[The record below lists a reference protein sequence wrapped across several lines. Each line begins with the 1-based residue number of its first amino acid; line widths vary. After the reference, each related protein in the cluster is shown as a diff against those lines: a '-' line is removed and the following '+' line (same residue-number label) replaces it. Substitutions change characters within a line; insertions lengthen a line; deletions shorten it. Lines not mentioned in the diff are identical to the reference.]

1 MMAVATLAGAP
12 SNRAVDWNQIDWHKA
27 HRNVR
32 RLQARIVKA
41 IEEGRWGKVK
51 ALQHL
56 LTHSFSGKA
65 LAVRRVTENRGKRTP
80 GVDRVLWDTPFKK
93 AQGVLAL
100 RQRGYRAQP
109 SRRTYIPKPNG
120 KKPPLGIL
128 TMKDRAMQAL
138 YLPSLDPIAETIGD
152 PNSYGFRRER
162 SPADAIAQCFQCF
175 RQTGSPSAI
184 YEGDI
189 RGGFDHI
196 SHPWLLEH
204 IPIDKRILKQWLKAG
219 YIDRHVFFS
228 TEEGTPQ
235 GGVISPVLANLTLDG
250 LEAAIVQQPHR
261 GTQRQAKLHYIRF
274 ADDFVICGSSPALL
288 GEDIQPAV
296 VDFLAPRG
304 LQLSEEK
311 TKLTDIEDGF
321 DFLGF
326 NVRKYKGKL
335 LIKPSPKSVK
345 EFLNKIRSTL
355 KACRH
360 ISAGQLIAILNPL
373 IRGWL
378 NYYCHVVSKKIG
390 SLGIPVVSPTYG
402 GTQIQV
408 VI

>member
-1 MMAVATLAGAP
+1 
-12 SNRAVDWNQIDWHKA
+12 
-27 HRNVR
+27 
-32 RLQARIVKA
+32 
-41 IEEGRWGKVK
+41 
-51 ALQHL
+51 
-56 LTHSFSGKA
+56 
-65 LAVRRVTENRGKRTP
+65 
-80 GVDRVLWDTPFKK
+80 
-93 AQGVLAL
+93 
-100 RQRGYRAQP
+100 
-109 SRRTYIPKPNG
+109 
-120 KKPPLGIL
+120 
-128 TMKDRAMQAL
+128 
-138 YLPSLDPIAETIGD
+138 
-152 PNSYGFRRER
+152 
-162 SPADAIAQCFQCF
+162 
-175 RQTGSPSAI
+175 
-184 YEGDI
+184 
-189 RGGFDHI
+189 
-196 SHPWLLEH
+196 
-204 IPIDKRILKQWLKAG
+204 
-219 YIDRHVFFS
+219 
-228 TEEGTPQ
+228 
-235 GGVISPVLANLTLDG
+235 
-250 LEAAIVQQPHR
+250 
-261 GTQRQAKLHYIRF
+261 
-274 ADDFVICGSSPALL
+274 LL